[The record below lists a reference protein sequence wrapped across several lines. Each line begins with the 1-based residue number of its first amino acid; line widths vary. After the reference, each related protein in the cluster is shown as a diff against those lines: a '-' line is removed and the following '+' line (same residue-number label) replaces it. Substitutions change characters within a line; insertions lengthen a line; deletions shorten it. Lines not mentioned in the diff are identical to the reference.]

1 MKRKVLHLRYGTI
14 KASSAHFYRECI
26 HQRGDAL
33 PKIKDFISKV
43 KMTNDGSLA
52 QPWVN
57 VSTND
62 GKPKNN
68 YIVNGCKVVVK

>member
-1 MKRKVLHLRYGTI
+1 M
-14 KASSAHFYRECI
+14 
-26 HQRGDAL
+26 
-33 PKIKDFISKV
+33 